1 MLKLWGLILMAVLWL
16 LVFGIASYFRSRLGG
31 LTGDTYGAINE
42 IAEVLVLILIILI
55 WRLL

>member
-1 MLKLWGLILMAVLWL
+1 MAVLWL